1 MNKIYTVT
9 TKGCES
15 CYRLEK
21 LINEALSLTK
31 KEVEVVSEDVKSV
44 NKNWLKRNNV
54 TDFPTTF
61 LIKDNSIKFKF
72 IGTRPS
78 IIIARWIDVWL

>member
-1 MNKIYTVT
+1 MNKIYTIT
-9 TKGCES
+9 TEGCES

-21 LINEALSLTK
+21 LINAALGLTK
-31 KEVEVVSEDVKSV
+31 KEVEVVFEDVKSV
-44 NKNWLKRNNV
+44 DKNWLKRNNV

-72 IGTRPS
+72 IGTRPA
-78 IIIARWIDVWL
+78 IIIARWIDVRL